1 MMKNLRTSIMID
13 VQEVMNENMKVLMIE
28 MTVII
33 RNSIVNTMKTQT
45 TFNIQRKN

>member
-1 MMKNLRTSIMID
+1 MMKNLRASIMID

-33 RNSIVNTMKTQT
+33 RNSIFNTMKTQT